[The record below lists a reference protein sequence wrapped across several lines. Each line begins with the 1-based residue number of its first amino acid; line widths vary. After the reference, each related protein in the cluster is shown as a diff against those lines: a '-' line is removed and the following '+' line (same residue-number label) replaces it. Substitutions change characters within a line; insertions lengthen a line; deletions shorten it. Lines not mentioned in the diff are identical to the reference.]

1 MEGLKPYDHEA
12 ARVAWLKRA
21 QGTLEFLD
29 AFLLLPFF
37 LMIAWGVVQW
47 RQPVMLA
54 MGLGGAAL
62 LAGVYLTN
70 RRKLK
75 KLMADG

>member
-1 MEGLKPYDHEA
+1 MAGLTPYDPVA
-12 ARVAWLKRA
+12 ARAEWRARA
-21 QGTLEFLD
+21 QHTLDFLD

-47 RQPVMLA
+47 RQPAMLA
-54 MGLGGAAL
+54 LGLGGAAL
-62 LAGVYLTN
+62 LAFVYLSN